1 MAHRLLH
8 CKCRVEG
15 VVKLIKCMGSELT
28 HAGVDWMRKKSVYV
42 SDIARLA
49 KFWSQTVLYIGC
61 GNGKS
66 FFLELVAV
74 SAAMEVEGT
83 RKDHSQAFKRFLS
96 YMVRMDQTRI
106 VFIDFYSESEIP
118 ENLMQ
123 QTPLLLN
130 PTNPFQNMFECVD
143 KDYESVITSAARVTL
158 AELKS
163 GCEDLV
169 RLFYPQNYER
179 RA

>member
-106 VFIDFYSESEIP
+106 VFIGQCFLIVT
-118 ENLMQ
+118 L
-123 QTPLLLN
+123 QTHTQKSLQLWRCL
-130 PTNPFQNMFECVD
+130 VD
-143 KDYESVITSAARVTL
+143 KLRMVCPTSGPLQPSQHL
-158 AELKS
+158 A
-163 GCEDLV
+163 
-169 RLFYPQNYER
+169 
-179 RA
+179 